1 MILAGGDACASL
13 PYAQAS
19 VYAVCCSC
27 CRHMAACS
35 SSDGQ
40 GYADS
45 GPMQAF
51 LTEFARVLGS
61 QAEDDTPSSANDL
74 TWTACCV
81 TSGVVELLRAPFH
94 QDNKDPHLLCQLVG
108 SRPVAAIATSRC
120 PKSLPCFPFPLSPS
134 EGRQK
139 TVLALCLGCLNQKQ
153 YNDLHLVERL
163 MSG

>member
-19 VYAVCCSC
+19 VYAVRCLCDLW
-27 CRHMAACS
+27 HAAACL
-35 SSDGQ
+35 SSDGH
-40 GYADS
+40 GCADW

-94 QDNKDPHLLCQLVG
+94 QDNDKPHLLCKLVG
-108 SRPVAAIATSRC
+108 SGPLATIATSRC
-120 PKSLPCFPFPLSPS
+120 PKSMSCIPFPQTP
-134 EGRQK
+134 
-139 TVLALCLGCLNQKQ
+139 
-153 YNDLHLVERL
+153 
-163 MSG
+163 